1 MQRPVIEAPPSW
13 YGAAHARN
21 LTSVALRMTYQLR
34 PHGAHH
40 MGTSGPLLM
49 VTASEG
55 MLAGAFVRATAQR
68 PIHVVASEAMSQAV
82 PEAILVRA
90 GDIPLS
96 GPAAVISQRKALA
109 ALDDERAVLLAGGAV
124 SPGYLLASTGAP
136 VMAVVLLGADG
147 KVPTDPPRPRSRIDV
162 FYFPPVTVQVP
173 GDPLK
178 ASTRTALDERV
189 RQLVADARHEAV
201 MRAGLRP

>member
-1 MQRPVIEAPPSW
+1 
-13 YGAAHARN
+13 
-21 LTSVALRMTYQLR
+21 
-34 PHGAHH
+34 
-40 MGTSGPLLM
+40 M

-55 MLAGAFVRATAQR
+55 MLAGAFIRATAQR
-68 PIHVVASEAMSQAV
+68 PIHVVASHAMSLAV
-82 PEAILVRA
+82 PEGVLVKA

-96 GPAAVISQRKALA
+96 GPSAMRSQRKALA

-124 SPGYLLASTGAP
+124 APGYLVATTGVP
-136 VMAVVLLGADG
+136 VMPVVLLGADG

-162 FYFPPVTVQVP
+162 FYFPPVSVQVI

-178 ASTRTALDERV
+178 ASTRAALDERV
-189 RQLVADARHEAV
+189 RQLVADAGHEAT